1 MGRDPQGLSI
11 IKKETFMQ
19 VILRMEKDF
28 KKIDLKKSYWSTI
41 IEYFTKRGTPVG
53 TLYDERKLAQAYKK
67 LAEALTNDQQLN

>member
-1 MGRDPQGLSI
+1 M
-11 IKKETFMQ
+11 E

-53 TLYDERKLAQAYKK
+53 TLYDERKLA
-67 LAEALTNDQQLN
+67 